1 MTYTKLEEKLRAL
14 PEECLEEVSQYVEF
28 VLFKYEKEKKNEN
41 ACLRNCKYRCV
52 AQFGR
57 ALRSGRRGRWFKSS
71 RIDFL
76 AGAPGDGFR

>member
-41 ACLRNCKYRCV
+41 SKNENSKNTYTF
-52 AQFGR
+52 FGSIKS
-57 ALRSGRRGRWFKSS
+57 LPDGMDLQRRVR
-71 RIDFL
+71 D
-76 AGAPGDGFR
+76 

>member
-41 ACLRNCKYRCV
+41 SKNENSKNENSKNTYTF
-52 AQFGR
+52 FGSIKS
-57 ALRSGRRGRWFKSS
+57 LPDGMDLQRRVRDEWN
-71 RIDFL
+71 
-76 AGAPGDGFR
+76 

>member
-41 ACLRNCKYRCV
+41 SKNLPDGMDL
-52 AQFGR
+52 Q
-57 ALRSGRRGRWFKSS
+57 RRVRDEWN
-71 RIDFL
+71 
-76 AGAPGDGFR
+76 

>member
-41 ACLRNCKYRCV
+41 SKNAYTF
-52 AQFGR
+52 FGSIKS
-57 ALRSGRRGRWFKSS
+57 LPDGMDLQRRVRDEWN
-71 RIDFL
+71 
-76 AGAPGDGFR
+76 

>member
-41 ACLRNCKYRCV
+41 SKNRDEWN
-52 AQFGR
+52 
-57 ALRSGRRGRWFKSS
+57 
-71 RIDFL
+71 
-76 AGAPGDGFR
+76 